1 MPETAMSKTEGEY
14 ELVLG
19 NRQLLSAFFIIV
31 ILFGVFFTMGYV
43 VGRNSA
49 PAAAASPMPAPVAT
63 SQRPDAA
70 SSPPVQSAPPPTQ
83 TASTP
88 AESPATA
95 PVQEAKPAKEPPAV
109 ETKSTALPPGR
120 QAAPPKIETRVEV
133 SPPRESARPSSAAGG
148 VVAVNPG
155 PGNMYLQVAAAAQPQ
170 AGVVVDT
177 LKQKGF
183 PALLA
188 QGPNATLFRVMVGPF
203 ADASAL
209 GKAKADLENAGFKPM
224 VRK

>member
-1 MPETAMSKTEGEY
+1 MSKAEGEY

-49 PAAAASPMPAPVAT
+49 PAAAASPMPVPVAT

-70 SSPPVQSAPPPTQ
+70 APPPAASTPTESPATVPVQETKPAKQPDTIETKPVTPPAGRQAPRKIETQVEVSAPPPR
-83 TASTP
+83 
-88 AESPATA
+88 
-95 PVQEAKPAKEPPAV
+95 
-109 ETKSTALPPGR
+109 G
-120 QAAPPKIETRVEV
+120 
-133 SPPRESARPSSAAGG
+133 SARPSGA
-148 VVAVNPG
+148 VAVNPG

-203 ADASAL
+203 ADASTL
-209 GKAKADLENAGFKPM
+209 GKAKADLENAGFKPI

>member
-1 MPETAMSKTEGEY
+1 MSKTDGEY

-31 ILFGVFFTMGYV
+31 IMFGVFFTMGYV

-49 PAAAASPMPAPVAT
+49 PPAAASAANTAVTAQRPEAPAP
-63 SQRPDAA
+63 
-70 SSPPVQSAPPPTQ
+70 APPPQ
-83 TASTP
+83 QDAKESVPVESKP
-88 AESPATA
+88 AETR
-95 PVQEAKPAKEPPAV
+95 PVETRPV
-109 ETKSTALPPGR
+109 ETKPV
-120 QAAPPKIETRVEV
+120 APPE
-133 SPPRESARPSSAAGG
+133 ARPAPPARADDSSGG
-148 VVAVNPG
+148 VAAVKPG

-203 ADASAL
+203 ADAATL
-209 GKAKADLENAGFKPM
+209 GKAKADLENAGFRPL

>member
-1 MPETAMSKTEGEY
+1 MSKTDGEY

-49 PAAAASPMPAPVAT
+49 PAAAASVLPPAIAPNV
-63 SQRPDAA
+63 QPEAA
-70 SSPPVQSAPPPTQ
+70 VPAAPPPVQ
-83 TASTP
+83 TATHPVESSTP
-88 AESPATA
+88 
-95 PVQEAKPAKEPPAV
+95 PVKETKEPAPM
-109 ETKSTALPPGR
+109 ETKKV
-120 QAAPPKIETRVEV
+120 APPKKSEAPPKAD
-133 SPPRESARPSSAAGG
+133 SPRERPSTHRENALSANSSG
-148 VVAVNPG
+148 VVTVNPG
-155 PGNMYLQVAAAAQPQ
+155 AGSMYLQVAAAAQPQ

-183 PALLA
+183 PALLTH
-188 QGPNATLFRVMVGPF
+188 GPNPTLFRVMVGPY
-203 ADASAL
+203 ADAAAL
-209 GKAKADLENAGFKPM
+209 GKAKADLENAGFHPL

>member
-1 MPETAMSKTEGEY
+1 MSKTEGEY

-49 PAAAASPMPAPVAT
+49 PAAAASPMPVPVAS

-70 SSPPVQSAPPPTQ
+70 SPPPVQSPPAQ
-83 TASTP
+83 TAPT
-88 AESPATA
+88 ESPASVPA
-95 PVQEAKPAKEPPAV
+95 QETKPAKPPAAV
-109 ETKSTALPPGR
+109 ETKPATPR
-120 QAAPPKIETRVEV
+120 KIETRVEV
-133 SPPRESARPSSAAGG
+133 STPPPRERARPASASGA
-148 VVAVNPG
+148 VAVSPG

-188 QGPNATLFRVMVGPF
+188 QGPNATLFRVMVGPY
-203 ADASAL
+203 ADASTL
-209 GKAKADLENAGFKPM
+209 GKAKADLENAGFKPL

>member
-1 MPETAMSKTEGEY
+1 MSKTDGEY

-49 PAAAASPMPAPVAT
+49 PAVAASVLPPVVATNQQPEAAAPATPL
-63 SQRPDAA
+63 
-70 SSPPVQSAPPPTQ
+70 PVQTAAP
-83 TASTP
+83 P
-88 AESPATA
+88 AESPA
-95 PVQEAKPAKEPPAV
+95 PPATKETKEPAQ
-109 ETKSTALPPGR
+109 TKK
-120 QAAPPKIETRVEV
+120 AAPPKKSEAPPRAE
-133 SPPRESARPSSAAGG
+133 PPRERPASPARESGSPANSSG
-148 VVAVNPG
+148 VATVNPG
-155 PGNMYLQVAAAAQPQ
+155 PGSMYLQVAAAAQPQ

-183 PALLA
+183 PALLTH
-188 QGPNATLFRVMVGPF
+188 GPNPTLFRVMVGPY
-203 ADASAL
+203 ADAAAL
-209 GKAKADLENAGFKPM
+209 GKAKADLENAGFHPL

>member
-1 MPETAMSKTEGEY
+1 MSKTDGEY

-49 PAAAASPMPAPVAT
+49 PASAASAPTTTVAANQRPEAASPA
-63 SQRPDAA
+63 
-70 SSPPVQSAPPPTQ
+70 SAPPPQ
-83 TASTP
+83 SV
-88 AESPATA
+88 A
-95 PVQEAKPAKEPPAV
+95 PVEEARPPAGV
-109 ETKSTALPPGR
+109 ETKSTAPPER
-120 QAAPPKIETRVEV
+120 KEAPPRVA
-133 SPPRESARPSSAAGG
+133 PPRVHESARPSEKAAPANAASAPAIT
-148 VVAVNPG
+148 PG
-155 PGNMYLQVAAAAQPQ
+155 PGRMYLQVAAAAQPQ

-183 PALLA
+183 PAILA
-188 QGPNATLFRVMVGPF
+188 QGPNATLFRVVVGPF
-203 ADASAL
+203 PDTATL
-209 GKAKADLENAGFKPM
+209 GKAKADLENAGFRPM

>member
-1 MPETAMSKTEGEY
+1 MSKTEGEY

-49 PAAAASPMPAPVAT
+49 PAAAASPMPVPVAS

-70 SSPPVQSAPPPTQ
+70 SPPPVQSPPTQ
-83 TASTP
+83 TAPT
-88 AESPATA
+88 ESPASVPA
-95 PVQEAKPAKEPPAV
+95 QETKPAKQPAAV
-109 ETKSTALPPGR
+109 ETKPATPR
-120 QAAPPKIETRVEV
+120 KIETRVEV
-133 SPPRESARPSSAAGG
+133 STPPPRESARPASASGA
-148 VVAVNPG
+148 VAVSPG
-155 PGNMYLQVAAAAQPQ
+155 PGNMYLQVVATAQPQ

-203 ADASAL
+203 ADASTL
-209 GKAKADLENAGFKPM
+209 GKAKADLENAGFKPL

>member
-49 PAAAASPMPAPVAT
+49 PAAAASPTPTPVAA

-70 SSPPVQSAPPPTQ
+70 SPPPVQSSTPTPTASAPP
-83 TASTP
+83 
-88 AESPATA
+88 ESG
-95 PVQEAKPAKEPPAV
+95 QETKPAKSSAV
-109 ETKSTALPPGR
+109 ETKPAAPPAGR
-120 QAAPPKIETRVEV
+120 QAPPKIETRVEV
-133 SPPRESARPSSAAGG
+133 SPAPPRESARPASASGAI
-148 VVAVNPG
+148 AVTPG

-203 ADASAL
+203 SDSSAL
-209 GKAKADLENAGFKPM
+209 GKAKSDLENAGFHPL